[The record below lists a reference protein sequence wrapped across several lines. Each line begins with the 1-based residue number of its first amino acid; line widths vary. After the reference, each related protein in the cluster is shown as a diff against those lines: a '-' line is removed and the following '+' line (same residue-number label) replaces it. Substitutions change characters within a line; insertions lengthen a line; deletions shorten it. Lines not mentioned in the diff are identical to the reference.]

1 MNLQQACIV
10 AIVCLATATLSLP
23 ACTAEPV
30 AQAEAVHAVKA
41 GAATA
46 SANVRPDDK
55 TIWVYPVIP
64 KFGAVHPRP
73 DAAVQPDP
81 GADYRIFVDVVST
94 PKDMG
99 EMFPSLDRLARLVNL
114 MGFAKVPADHV
125 HIVALLDEKA
135 AYAALDNAH
144 YRKYFKKDNP
154 NLEVLRALHKAG
166 VEMLICSQALAAH
179 GLQDGDIDPSVTVS
193 LSALTD
199 PVVYGHAGYTF
210 MRL

>member
-1 MNLQQACIV
+1 MNFKRVVLDLAVGLLLSAASLSV
-10 AIVCLATATLSLP
+10 AVASP
-23 ACTAEPV
+23 ADHAANSGAP
-30 AQAEAVHAVKA
+30 ASRDAV
-41 GAATA
+41 T
-46 SANVRPDDK
+46 
-55 TIWVYPVIP
+55 WVYPVIP

-81 GADYRIFVDVVST
+81 GADYKIFVDVVST

-99 EMFPSLDRLARLVNL
+99 KTFPSLDRLARLVNL

-135 AYAALDNAH
+135 ALAALDNAH
-144 YRKYFKKDNP
+144 YRKEFKRGNP
-154 NLEVLRALHKAG
+154 NLEVLRALRKAG
-166 VEMLICSQALAAH
+166 VQLLICSQALAGR
-179 GLQDGDIDPSVTVS
+179 GLKDSDIDPSVTVS

-199 PVVYGHAGYTF
+199 PVVYGHEGYTF